1 MELDVVKIMVH
12 DKKENYH
19 YFEDI
24 NQGIVKHVGSNLK
37 ILDVGCGFGALG
49 EELQKR
55 NNIVYGI
62 DISKYAVSV
71 AKDRINGA
79 FVSNATELENLPEE
93 IVNEKFDLIIFA
105 DILEHIYDPADLLS
119 KYIQFLKPS
128 GTIIASIPNI
138 ATWNVRFSLLFGSF
152 TYKDTGTL
160 DKTHIRFFTRKTA
173 KILIQKAGYE
183 ILLLDITPNFI
194 RPFVPWI
201 KSWFVRNGVP
211 QVDPRMI
218 IQSRQYQFYLKRI
231 YPIEYKLAKIWKNFF
246 SFQFIFI
253 AKPHK

>member
-1 MELDVVKIMVH
+1 M
-12 DKKENYH
+12 
-19 YFEDI
+19 
-24 NQGIVKHVGSNLK
+24 
-37 ILDVGCGFGALG
+37 GCGFGALG

-152 TYKDTGTL
+152 TYKDTV
-160 DKTHIRFFTRKTA
+160 H
-173 KILIQKAGYE
+173 
-183 ILLLDITPNFI
+183 
-194 RPFVPWI
+194 WI
-201 KSWFVRNGVP
+201 KRTSGFL
-211 QVDPRMI
+211 QEK
-218 IQSRQYQFYLKRI
+218 QQKY
-231 YPIEYKLAKIWKNFF
+231 
-246 SFQFIFI
+246 
-253 AKPHK
+253 